1 MKFAATKEMTKE
13 AMDGVTFLTPADI
26 SSQEAI
32 VIDDR
37 GLHLRDWLK
46 ATLEKHVAEDTP
58 PFHGEFEQIYH
69 FKGSDPEDTYG
80 EGVIEVHVSSG
91 GHAFARGVLD
101 YDGEWPIIVYG
112 FDGSRGFQS
121 QMGDLYGH
129 SLEELFGSPED
140 WYYYESSGPMA
151 NELTPGTGD
160 ADEIPGRAMRPWETR
175 GTYTVRTRHM
185 SSLYNQTVREAL
197 LSATFT
203 HQGLEEIYRAFLG
216 SDYHGGVAAH
226 QYQEIVLEHFFNG
239 QSYEVKRDRIDA
251 ARRFLLQCLIAK
263 DLLEE
268 VFL

>member
-1 MKFAATKEMTKE
+1 MKFAATKDVDR
-13 AMDGVTFLTPADI
+13 AVLADVNFLSPIDVT
-26 SSQEAI
+26 SYEAI
-32 VIDDR
+32 VVDDK
-37 GLHLRDWLK
+37 GLHLKDWLK

-121 QMGDLYGH
+121 QMDDLYGH

-151 NELTPGTGD
+151 NELTPDTGD

-185 SSLYNQTVREAL
+185 SSLYIQTVREAL

-203 HQGLEEIYRAFLG
+203 NQGLEEIYKAFLG
-216 SDYHGGVAAH
+216 GDYHGGVAAH

-239 QSYEVKRDRIDA
+239 QSYEVKQDRIDA

-263 DLLEE
+263 DFLEE

>member
-1 MKFAATKEMTKE
+1 MKFAASKDVDR
-13 AMDGVTFLTPADI
+13 AVLADVNFLSPIDVTSYESIL
-26 SSQEAI
+26 
-32 VIDDR
+32 VDDK
-37 GLHLRDWLK
+37 GLQLKDWLK

-151 NELTPGTGD
+151 KELTPGTGD

-185 SSLYNQTVREAL
+185 SSLYIQTVREAL
-197 LSATFT
+197 LSTTFT
-203 HQGLEEIYRAFLG
+203 NLGLEEIYKAFLDG
-216 SDYHGGVAAH
+216 DYHGGVAAH
-226 QYQEIVLEHFFNG
+226 QYQEIVLEHFFSG
-239 QSYEVKRDRIDA
+239 MACEVKQVRIDA
-251 ARRFLLQCLIAK
+251 ARGFPLQCLIAK
-263 DLLEE
+263 DFLEE